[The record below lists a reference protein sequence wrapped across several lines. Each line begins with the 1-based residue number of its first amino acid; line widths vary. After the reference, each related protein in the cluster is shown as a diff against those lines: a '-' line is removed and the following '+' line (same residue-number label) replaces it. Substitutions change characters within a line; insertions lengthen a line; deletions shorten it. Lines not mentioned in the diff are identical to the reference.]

1 MLPFTASDFRRRNSK
16 FLKDILFEIFDIIFR
31 RSWKD
36 GFKVLIFRWF
46 FLLPICITFVLFFPI
61 YFVVVF
67 IFASLNDIVDTVT
80 VPAGATYVPI
90 FYAPRTKAEGVF
102 RFVIFAIFGVIFGG
116 LHCIGWH
123 FAYPT
128 LIEQTLWRMASVVIT
143 VIPFVS
149 MLVMLIS
156 SMMSQ
161 SKKLRGDKLVE
172 KIVDVVSGVA
182 ITFGTLQLF
191 VYVIARFVLLV
202 QAAASLRDI
211 SPTARQ
217 EINWLKFLPH
227 VEVGT
232 ED

>member
-1 MLPFTASDFRRRNSK
+1 
-16 FLKDILFEIFDIIFR
+16 
-31 RSWKD
+31 
-36 GFKVLIFRWF
+36 
-46 FLLPICITFVLFFPI
+46 
-61 YFVVVF
+61 
-67 IFASLNDIVDTVT
+67 
-80 VPAGATYVPI
+80 
-90 FYAPRTKAEGVF
+90 
-102 RFVIFAIFGVIFGG
+102 
-116 LHCIGWH
+116 
-123 FAYPT
+123 
-128 LIEQTLWRMASVVIT
+128 
-143 VIPFVS
+143 
-149 MLVMLIS
+149 MLIS